1 MFMTGNRRFD
11 TDINDLGSF
20 GTHHENLSEDRPT
33 LWSAAT
39 LQLQLL
45 TTLRQFND
53 CSFARY
59 LCSSTAFLFCTFQ
72 MGLNKC
78 ADVMIGIPGKIKGI
92 SGGEKKR
99 LAFASEVR
107 FSDIMK
113 LRV

>member
-1 MFMTGNRRFD
+1 
-11 TDINDLGSF
+11 
-20 GTHHENLSEDRPT
+20 
-33 LWSAAT
+33 
-39 LQLQLL
+39 
-45 TTLRQFND
+45 
-53 CSFARY
+53 
-59 LCSSTAFLFCTFQ
+59 